1 MNEASSTASRAA
13 PAKLHPLLVAAA
25 LSVIG
30 ASALAAV
37 ALINGHVAARHL
49 AGAEQAVVASAPA
62 PQTPAAADAAPPPTV
77 AAPAPASKPAAPKR
91 VAKPAP
97 APVAAATPAT
107 TTVPAAPM
115 PPPPAAPVCR
125 DCGTVTAI
133 REVQTPGSANG
144 VGAIAGG
151 VVGGVIGN
159 QIGKGSGRDAARILG
174 AIGGAVAGHQIEKHA
189 RTTTRYDIEVR
200 MDDGQLRT
208 ISRSTPP
215 ELRIGDA
222 VRLQDDTLLLHD
234 GRPVAER
241 PQPAPLDRGGA

>member
-1 MNEASSTASRAA
+1 MASPAATAK
-13 PAKLHPLLVAAA
+13 PHPLLVAAA

-30 ASALAAV
+30 ASALATV
-37 ALINGHVAARHL
+37 ALINGHVSARHP
-49 AGAEQAVVASAPA
+49 ASAEQTVVAAVPA
-62 PQTPAAADAAPPPTV
+62 PQTPAVAEVQQPATV

-91 VAKPAP
+91 VTKPAP
-97 APVAAATPAT
+97 APVAAAIPAPTTMPAT
-107 TTVPAAPM
+107 PT
-115 PPPPAAPVCR
+115 PPPPAAPICH

-133 REVQTPGSANG
+133 REVRTPGSANG

-189 RTTTRYDIEVR
+189 RTTTRYDVDVR

-208 ISRSTPP
+208 VSRSTPP
-215 ELRIGDA
+215 ELRIGDP
-222 VRLQDDTLLLHD
+222 VRLQGDTLLLHD

-241 PQPAPLDRGGA
+241 PQPAPVDRGGA